1 MNFIPGNH
9 NPRKIYKF
17 LSKLEDIYVLEKRV
31 GRDRGTSHA
40 HWKLEIKKVEL
51 FLKINI

>member
-17 LSKLEDIYVLEKRV
+17 LSKLEDIYILEKRV
-31 GRDRGTSHA
+31 GRYGGTSHA
-40 HWKLEIKKVEL
+40 NWKLKK
-51 FLKINI
+51 